1 MLLLIMVVMMMMMK
15 IMESSSN
22 HHRNERI
29 NESTWIIMQHYEVT
43 MGTLTPP
50 LLLELAPENCYS
62 TPQRS
67 HLCAQ
72 SMVLSS
78 ACISPGRTG
87 YTLWQG
93 KITFIDDL
101 PIWMP
106 HLHRISHCHVW
117 LPEGIL
123 SHLAHIARHC
133 AVCRTVWSCLKALG
147 SNFGQSLVDA
157 QNNLGGWPNYP
168 ETNRKKINA
177 IPRFIGIG
185 LQLIHPPREQR
196 NDGFTV
202 QK

>member
-1 MLLLIMVVMMMMMK
+1 MLLLIMVVVVMMMMK

-22 HHRNERI
+22 HHRNEPI

-123 SHLAHIARHC
+123 SHRKTLC
-133 AVCRTVWSCLKALG
+133 SLQ
-147 SNFGQSLVDA
+147 NSLV
-157 QNNLGGWPNYP
+157 LF
-168 ETNRKKINA
+168 ES
-177 IPRFIGIG
+177 IG
-185 LQLIHPPREQR
+185 LEFRAILSRCPKQLR
-196 NDGFTV
+196 GLT
-202 QK
+202 